1 MNTEQTKAYL
11 TEVKDEAENYLGR
24 QITTPQWEKALM
36 QATRKLAFIIE
47 REGDSN
53 GERTKPYYLGKLVEE
68 AISAEEFSRYTQEK
82 SRRLLATTQIILPK
96 LYTAHGSKV
105 NAAAE

>member
-82 SRRLLATTQIILPK
+82 SRRLSATTQIILPE